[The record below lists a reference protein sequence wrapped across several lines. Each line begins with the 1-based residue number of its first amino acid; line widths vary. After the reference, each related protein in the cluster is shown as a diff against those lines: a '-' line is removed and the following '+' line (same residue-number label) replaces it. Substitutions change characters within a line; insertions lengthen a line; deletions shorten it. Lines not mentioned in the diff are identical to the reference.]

1 MSHPFRR
8 AVEPDEVPVLFAG
21 AELADAPPFGPQFI
35 PAEQRILGARHVYQG
50 PILSL
55 VGDFGPLDN
64 LGNVV
69 EILRALVEKVR
80 ERLLGGAVAT
90 DEEKRAYV
98 KAVLLVLYSEVD
110 EPLLVL
116 AETNVMAPGV
126 YRGFVARRAHFL
138 EIEGLVVELPGARI
152 LFAVFYQVRR
162 AYFIIH
168 TTLLGISPASGELRN
183 RVWYTLFPAGDLFLH
198 AMWGY
203 ANRSDV
209 TVLILGETGTGKE
222 GVAWAL
228 SYGRWIPCDDQG
240 RFKDRP
246 DQGFH
251 AINLAGLSDTLADAQ
266 LVGFPKGAF
275 TGALKNTPGA
285 LDQCAAGRNLFI
297 DEVGAAS
304 LAIQNKLLR
313 IVEEKKFTPLGSI
326 EQVLVLGRLIFA
338 AQRSQLVSANVSRD
352 LRYRMCTNMIDVP
365 SLRARIDG
373 HPDELAFF
381 VRRFAQK
388 ASGPQA
394 ARTVAETLALI
405 QAKYPNHRWGGN
417 MRELLACVE
426 NVATH
431 RELFVPPN
439 SVAATSVAQGTPM
452 RAATLPP
459 GPMPG
464 NDRTVV
470 SAGDALAHAVK
481 EGSLFVKEA
490 ERQYILHVFELVG
503 RNYKEA
509 ARRLGIGWRKVRD
522 TVENKAAAA
531 AGDAA
536 EGKERGEEE
545 GRASARGGR

>member
-1 MSHPFRR
+1 MSHPLRR
-8 AVEPDEVPVLFAG
+8 AVEPEEAPLLFAG

-35 PAEQRILGARHVYQG
+35 QAEQRILGARHVFRG

-55 VGDFGPLDN
+55 VGDLGPLEN
-64 LGNVV
+64 LGMII
-69 EILRALVEKVR
+69 EILRALAEKIR
-80 ERLLGGAVAT
+80 ERLVAGAVAT
-90 DEEKRAYV
+90 DEEKQAYV
-98 KAVLLVLYSEVD
+98 KASLLVLYAEVD
-110 EPLLVL
+110 EPLQIL
-116 AETNVMAPGV
+116 ADTHVMAPEV
-126 YRGFVARRAHFL
+126 YPRFVKRRAHFL
-138 EIEGLVVELPGARI
+138 EIEGLVIELPGARI
-152 LFAVFYQVRR
+152 LFAVFYQIRR

-183 RVWYTLFPAGDLFLH
+183 RVWYTLFPSGDLFLH

-266 LVGFPKGAF
+266 LVGYRKGAF

-285 LDQCAAGRNLFI
+285 LDQCALGRNLFI

-326 EQVLVLGRLIFA
+326 EPVLLLGRLIFA
-338 AQRSQLVSANVSRD
+338 AQRSQLVSASVSRD

-365 SLRARIDG
+365 SLRARLDG

-381 VRRFAQK
+381 VGRFAQK

-394 ARTVAETLALI
+394 ARTAAESLALI
-405 QAKYPNHRWGGN
+405 HAKYPNHRWTGTVSTWSSQT
-417 MRELLACVE
+417 LL
-426 NVATH
+426 
-431 RELFVPPN
+431 
-439 SVAATSVAQGTPM
+439 Q
-452 RAATLPP
+452 TL
-459 GPMPG
+459 
-464 NDRTVV
+464 
-470 SAGDALAHAVK
+470 ALPWA
-481 EGSLFVKEA
+481 
-490 ERQYILHVFELVG
+490 RQ
-503 RNYKEA
+503 RPS
-509 ARRLGIGWRKVRD
+509 RKH
-522 TVENKAAAA
+522 T
-531 AGDAA
+531 
-536 EGKERGEEE
+536 
-545 GRASARGGR
+545 